1 MGKALQR
8 RNLLLRKRMT
18 AKLHARKAYRHPV
31 GLKTTVEEKNRVVLL
46 DVLARLK
53 AQA

>member
-8 RNLLLRKRMT
+8 RNLLLRKRMK
-18 AKLHARKAYRHPV
+18 AKLNARKAHRHSV
-31 GLKTTVEEKNRVVLL
+31 GVVASNEQRNRQVLV
-46 DVLARLK
+46 DVLARLS

>member
-18 AKLHARKAYRHPV
+18 AKLNARKAHRHLV
-31 GLKTTVEEKNRVVLL
+31 GIKVSNEERNRQVLV
-46 DVLARLK
+46 DVLARLN
-53 AQA
+53 AEA